1 MENTQF
7 ELFSIIDSFECLFI
21 HSLYDMDFSITLD
34 KMEIYELSNIQYSFK
49 MIIKETII
57 DITQNCKT
65 IYKY

>member
-21 HSLYDMDFSITLD
+21 HSLYDIDFSMSLD

-57 DITQNCKT
+57 DNTQNCKT

>member
-21 HSLYDMDFSITLD
+21 HSLYDIDFSITLD

-49 MIIKETII
+49 MIIEETII
-57 DITQNCKT
+57 DNTQNCKT

>member
-21 HSLYDMDFSITLD
+21 HSLYDIDFSITLD

-57 DITQNCKT
+57 DNTQNCKT